1 LGFKKVVNKMKLTKN
16 KVPFLFA
23 CLIVF
28 LCSSCTYTPWH
39 RQQSELFL
47 NKGISYIEMGQY
59 NNALKE
65 LLEAEKYYSG
75 NPKIHYYLGMSYH
88 GKGMKD
94 KAIEEFKEAISLNK
108 DYSEAHNYLGTL
120 YSDRELWDQAIEEF
134 DKALSNPIYDT
145 PEKALFNSARAY
157 YFKKDYNTALIKYQA
172 ALNTN
177 PMTGG
182 LRPQIEENMGRIYFD
197 QDNVL
202 EAIRHL
208 KKSVEMD
215 SSLLNAQLLLG
226 QCYLK
231 IKDNKN
237 AKKAFQAV
245 IKLSPESSFGQRAKT
260 YLQSLK

>member
-1 LGFKKVVNKMKLTKN
+1 MKLTIN
-16 KVPFLFA
+16 KVPFLFV
-23 CLIVF
+23 CLTVF

-59 NNALKE
+59 NNALKD
-65 LLEAEKYYSG
+65 LLEAEKYYSD

-94 KAIEEFKEAISLNK
+94 KAIEEFKEAISLDE

-120 YSDRELWDQAIEEF
+120 YSDRGLWDQAIVEF

-145 PEKALFNSARAY
+145 PSMALYNSAWAY
-157 YFKKDYNTALIKYQA
+157 YSKKDYKTALAKYQE
-172 ALNTN
+172 ALSKD
-177 PMTGG
+177 PMTR
-182 LRPQIEENMGRIYFD
+182 LRPQIEKNVGLIYFD

-202 EAIRHL
+202 EAIRHF
-208 KKSVEMD
+208 KKSVELD
-215 SSLLNAQLLLG
+215 SSLFDAQFLLG
-226 QCYLK
+226 QCFLK

-245 IKLSPESSFGQRAKT
+245 IKLSPESSYGQRAKT

>member
-1 LGFKKVVNKMKLTKN
+1 MKLTIN
-16 KVPFLFA
+16 KIPFVFV
-23 CLIVF
+23 CLTVF

-39 RQQSELFL
+39 REQSEIFL
-47 NKGISYIEMGQY
+47 NKGISFIEVGQY
-59 NNALKE
+59 NNALKD
-65 LLEAEKYYSG
+65 LLEAEKYYSD

-94 KAIEEFKEAISLNK
+94 QAMEEFKEAISLNK

-120 YSDRELWDQAIEEF
+120 YSDRGLWDQAIEEF

-145 PEKALFNSARAY
+145 PAMALYNSAWAY
-157 YFKKDYNTALIKYQA
+157 YSKKDYKTALAKYQD
-172 ALNTN
+172 ALNKD
-177 PMTGG
+177 PMTS
-182 LRPQIEENMGRIYFD
+182 LRPQIEKNVGLIYFD

-202 EAIRHL
+202 EAIRHF
-208 KKSVEMD
+208 KKSVELD
-215 SSLLNAQLLLG
+215 FSLFDAQFLLG